1 MQNIHFPFY
10 LRLPLTLL
18 SIVLILFLLYVGQGV
33 FIPLFFAIYIS
44 FLLYPLAAFL
54 ERRLHCSRSVS
65 SFIAV
70 LAFIIVLGG
79 FLYIATYQLL
89 LFSPDIP
96 LLQTR
101 FNEWLTET
109 QHWIS
114 KEYNIDSTLQMEYA
128 NRTMN
133 EILSNAGNMVS
144 GLLVDVSVI
153 VFWVVIIFI
162 YTYFLLHHRRLILH
176 FIISLFPERNS
187 SKVTSVVMETRSVGN
202 NYLVGLFIE
211 FVVMAVAN
219 STAFAIMNVPYWM
232 LLGILAAV
240 LNFIPYIGIIVGTI
254 IVLLVC
260 MMHGSVML
268 AFQAGG
274 VLFILHILDANIL
287 LPRIVGHK
295 VQMNALVTII
305 SVLIGGAIWGVAGM
319 FLSIPI
325 SATLKIIF
333 DHVDG
338 LKPWAVIMGIDD
350 IKAKK

>member
-1 MQNIHFPFY
+1 MQNIRLPFY
-10 LRLPLTLL
+10 ARLPLILL
-18 SIVLILFLLYVGQGV
+18 SIVLVLFLLYAGQGV

-54 ERRLHCSRSVS
+54 ERRMHCSRAIS
-65 SFIAV
+65 SFISV

-79 FLYIATYQLL
+79 FLYIITYQLL

-96 LLQTR
+96 VLQTR
-101 FNEWLTET
+101 FNDWLTET
-109 QHWIS
+109 QRWVS
-114 KEYNIDSTLQMEYA
+114 KEYNIDSTLQMEYV

-133 EILSNAGNMVS
+133 EILSNTGNMIS

-153 VFWVVIIFI
+153 VFWIVIIFI
-162 YTYFLLHHRRLILH
+162 YTYFLLHHRRLILR
-176 FIISLFPERNS
+176 FIISLFHEKES
-187 SKVTSVVMETRSVGN
+187 SKVTSVIMETRAVGN

-232 LLGILAAV
+232 LLGILAAG
-240 LNFIPYIGIIVGTI
+240 LNFIPYIGIIVATI
-254 IVLLVC
+254 LVLLVC
-260 MMHGSVML
+260 MMHSSMLL

-274 VLFILHILDANIL
+274 ILFILHILDANIL
-287 LPRIVGHK
+287 LPRVVGHK

-333 DHVDG
+333 DHVEG
-338 LKPWAVIMGIDD
+338 LKPWALIMGIEDV
-350 IKAKK
+350 KAKK

>member
-1 MQNIHFPFY
+1 MQNIRLPFY
-10 LRLPLTLL
+10 ARLPLILL
-18 SIVLILFLLYVGQGV
+18 SIVLLLFLLYVGQGV

-54 ERRLHCSRSVS
+54 ERRVHCSRSVS
-65 SFIAV
+65 SLLSV
-70 LAFIIVLGG
+70 LAFIIVLAG
-79 FLYIATYQLL
+79 FLYLITYQLL

-96 LLQTR
+96 VLQTR

-109 QHWIS
+109 QHWVS
-114 KEYNIDSTLQMEYA
+114 KEYNIDSSLQMEYV

-133 EILSNAGNMVS
+133 DILSNAGNMVS

-153 VFWVVIIFI
+153 VFWIVIIFI

-176 FIISLFPERNS
+176 FIISLFPENNS
-187 SKVTSVVMETRSVGN
+187 QKVSGVVMETRSVGN

-211 FVVMAVAN
+211 FIVMAVAN
-219 STAFAIMNVPYWM
+219 SVAFAIMNVPYWM
-232 LLGILAAV
+232 LLGILAAG
-240 LNFIPYIGIIVGTI
+240 LNFIPYIGIVVATVM
-254 IVLLVC
+254 VLLVC
-260 MMHGSVML
+260 MMHSSVLL

-287 LPRIVGHK
+287 LPRVVGHK
-295 VQMNALVTII
+295 MQMNALVTII
-305 SVLIGGAIWGVAGM
+305 SVLVGGAIWGVAGM

-333 DHVDG
+333 EHVDG
-338 LKPWAVIMGIDD
+338 LKPWAVIMGIEDV
-350 IKAKK
+350 KTKK